1 MGVISGRIGDSGA
14 NEKMVLSNA
23 AKSAKQTIACE
34 TRKENQKDGFQ
45 MHLYGKL
52 GKDVRI
58 NGGIWIHFFY
68 LGVTVLSFFNCRNS
82 TVGMIKEIGINS
94 QSRYYPKHYIIP
106 KRWMRKF
113 FHINQRTIP
122 RYLYFELLV
131 SVFFLILGL
140 FNTAIF
146 IVVGCDKPIAGILF
160 MFHICLIIINAI
172 FFSITSLIFKRK

>member
-1 MGVISGRIGDSGA
+1 
-14 NEKMVLSNA
+14 MVESEF
-23 AKSAKQTIACE
+23 I
-34 TRKENQKDGFQ
+34 
-45 MHLYGKL
+45 
-52 GKDVRI
+52 
-58 NGGIWIHFFY
+58 FFY
-68 LGVTVLSFFNCRNS
+68 LGVTVLSFFSCRNS